1 MVQYEVALILRSV
14 PTAELSQLLK
24 KTLSVVLDQG
34 AVLRKVE
41 NLGERQL
48 PYRMRAHSKYFQDG
62 RQVHPLLTLAAECCT
77 NLSDVMVRS
86 ISGSRSD
93 DNLTE
98 SSHAGSFLWRLNSLS
113 YFHECK
119 YSVIEVCSLCRYL
132 VFNIDASPQ
141 MAITIR
147 NKLRANADTIRT
159 TLLKGGA

>member
-62 RQVHPLLTLAAECCT
+62 RQVHPLLTRAAECCT
-77 NLSDVMVRS
+77 NLSDVMVKS
-86 ISGSRSD
+86 ISGSRSIWQSRHM
-93 DNLTE
+93 L
-98 SSHAGSFLWRLNSLS
+98 GLF
-113 YFHECK
+113 C
-119 YSVIEVCSLCRYL
+119 
-132 VFNIDASPQ
+132 
-141 MAITIR
+141 
-147 NKLRANADTIRT
+147 
-159 TLLKGGA
+159 GA

>member
-62 RQVHPLLTLAAECCT
+62 R
-77 NLSDVMVRS
+77 
-86 ISGSRSD
+86 
-93 DNLTE
+93 
-98 SSHAGSFLWRLNSLS
+98 
-113 YFHECK
+113 
-119 YSVIEVCSLCRYL
+119 YL
-132 VFNIDASPQ
+132 VFNMDASPQ